1 MKREILKGFT
11 MLTLIVA
18 MALVTAVASANA
30 QSRSV
35 VAANVP
41 FDFTVGEKIL
51 PAGEYTVR
59 AFNQSGNTLAI
70 QNKQSAK
77 SAIRLSDSIESAK
90 ASEKTKL
97 VFHRYGPRY
106 FLAEVWVRGEK
117 SGRQLVKTKEEST
130 IESQLAMIFPKN
142 EQGNYEVVEIVATL
156 R

>member
-1 MKREILKGFT
+1 

-18 MALVTAVASANA
+18 MALVTAVASANG
-30 QSRSV
+30 QSRS

-41 FDFTVGEKIL
+41 FDFSVGDKIL

-59 AFNQSGNTLAI
+59 AFTPNGNTLAI

-77 SAIRLSDSIESAK
+77 AAIRLSNEITSSL
-90 ASEKTKL
+90 ASQKTKL
-97 VFHRYGPRY
+97 VFHRIGPRY
-106 FLAEVWVRGEK
+106 FLAEVWVSGEK
-117 SGRQLVKTKEEST
+117 SGRQLLKTKEQST